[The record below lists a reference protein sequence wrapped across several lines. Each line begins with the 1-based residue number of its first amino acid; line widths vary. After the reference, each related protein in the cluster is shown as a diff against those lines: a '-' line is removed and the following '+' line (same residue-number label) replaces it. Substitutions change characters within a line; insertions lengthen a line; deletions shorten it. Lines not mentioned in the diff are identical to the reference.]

1 MSELAEDLIWQRN
14 QEVQQTF
21 QHSSNESDRGITLII
36 AAHIEECLRRLIES
50 FLINSSEVEK
60 LFEGSYAPF
69 GSLSG
74 KTKAAYVMGLITK
87 DELRRIDA
95 VRNVRNV
102 FAHHID
108 ANFEHPKIKKICEAP
123 PIYDG
128 RLCNRDAFLH
138 TAQNTVFPIL
148 YRDIN
153 LGKAWKR
160 RELTISDFAKQAKE
174 AE

>member
-1 MSELAEDLIWQRN
+1 MEELIWQRN
-14 QEVQQTF
+14 EELRQTLL
-21 QHSSNESDRGITLII
+21 HSSNESDRGITLII
-36 AAHIEECLRRLIES
+36 AAHIEDCLRRLIKS
-50 FLINSSEVEK
+50 FLIDSKEVEQ
-60 LFEGSYAPF
+60 LFEGPYAPF

-74 KTKAAYVMGLITK
+74 KTKAAYLMGLITK
-87 DELRRIDA
+87 DELKRIDA
-95 VRNVRNV
+95 IRNVRNV

-108 ANFEHPKIKKICEAP
+108 ANFEHPKIKKICEGP

-153 LGKAWKR
+153 MGKQWKR
-160 RELTISDFAKQAKE
+160 QELTLADLAKE
-174 AE
+174 EKAS